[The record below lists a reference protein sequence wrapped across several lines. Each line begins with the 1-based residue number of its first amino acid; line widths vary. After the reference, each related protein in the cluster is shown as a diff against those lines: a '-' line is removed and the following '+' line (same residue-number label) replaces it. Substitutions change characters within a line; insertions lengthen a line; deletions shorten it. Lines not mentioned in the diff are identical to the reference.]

1 MIPISSLRR
10 QTSAMYS
17 LSVLT
22 CLDLPVVWPRKIPP
36 LEPRFPLSSG
46 KELLFQRTIETFLSD
61 VYNRI

>member
-10 QTSAMYS
+10 QASAMYF

-36 LEPRFPLSSG
+36 LEPRFPLFSG